1 MKKAVV
7 VFGIVLMMTTLSAC
21 QKGNSAGNRTGNRN
35 AANANVPAATTSTD
49 VSAATTS
56 TDVSVV
62 QEFFPGLEGI
72 ESTEFEV
79 IKHGGDDPRS
89 IPGPTDY
96 IYQGYIVLTEDTANT
111 IAEKYEWQDF
121 ETDVTFESITERDGD
136 YKLDG
141 HFTKEIL
148 KGTLSGRVW
157 FNEADR
163 TILFNVQTL

>member
-1 MKKAVV
+1 MKNMKKAVV
-7 VFGIVLMMTTLSAC
+7 VLMITLMVTMLAAC
-21 QKGNSAGNRTGNRN
+21 QKENNQGSRTGSVN
-35 AANANVPAATTSTD
+35 ASNTNI
-49 VSAATTS
+49 SAATTS

-62 QEFFPGLEGI
+62 QGMFPGLDGI

-96 IYQGYIVLTEDTANT
+96 IYKGYIVLTEEAANT

-121 ETDVTFESITERDGD
+121 EPDVTFEAITERDGD

-148 KGTLSGRVW
+148 KGSLSGRVW

>member
-7 VFGIVLMMTTLSAC
+7 VLGIVLMMTTLTAC

-35 AANANVPAATTSTD
+35 AANAN

-157 FNEADR
+157 FNETDR